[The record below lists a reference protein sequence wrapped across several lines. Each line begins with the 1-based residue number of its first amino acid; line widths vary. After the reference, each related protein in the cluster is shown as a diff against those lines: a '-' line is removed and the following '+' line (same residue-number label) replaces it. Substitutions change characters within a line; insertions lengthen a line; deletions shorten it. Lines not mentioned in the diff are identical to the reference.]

1 MSNDQKVISITTI
14 PLTKLTVVINNFIA
28 NTITHLNKLSVK
40 GDEKLSEFD
49 NKLNDLDAM
58 TTLLEAKL
66 NSLPEKITSTYP
78 PLEPVTLP
86 DVNPSIVPN
95 PVPSAQDNS
104 NQSSS
109 SNTTGIVVGTG
120 ASVPPPPPPPPP
132 PPFPCNGPPTQ
143 PVASPP
149 QPVEHDGIKEEQKDG
164 EEPKAEEGGGENLSP
179 AEELENFLK
188 ENEPLRTLHKM
199 IKVGVPT
206 MQVSMKAK
214 MSGEFD
220 MDLVEILF
228 EKEKKVNP
236 NLS

>member
-109 SNTTGIVVGTG
+109 SNTTGIVVGTDP
-120 ASVPPPPPPPPP
+120 SVPPPPPPPPP
-132 PPFPCNGPPTQ
+132 PPFPYNGPPTK
-143 PVASPP
+143 PEVSPP
-149 QPVEHDGIKEEQKDG
+149 KPVEHNGINQEQKDG
-164 EEPKAEEGGGENLSP
+164 EEPKENLSP

>member
-109 SNTTGIVVGTG
+109 SNTTGIVVGTDP
-120 ASVPPPPPPPPP
+120 SVPPPPPPPPP
-132 PPFPCNGPPTQ
+132 PPFPCNGPPTK
-143 PVASPP
+143 PEASPP
-149 QPVEHDGIKEEQKDG
+149 KPVEHNGINEEHKDG
-164 EEPKAEEGGGENLSP
+164 EEPKENLSP